1 MLRESGFPSL
11 QQFRCHGAASNELT
25 VFLVA
30 FRPSHPHT
38 SMANVVSV
46 APENELQLLVPAKQR
61 VRGGHFRTKFK
72 THLGRLRSGNS
83 LWRPK

>member
-38 SMANVVSV
+38 SMANVASV
-46 APENELQLLVPAKQR
+46 APENELQLLVPAKQKSKR
-61 VRGGHFRTKFK
+61 RPFSHKVQNT
-72 THLGRLRSGNS
+72 SG
-83 LWRPK
+83 LLA